1 LVGGTTIG
9 INVMASHS
17 SIQKYN
23 TLQNSLNH
31 MTSHDLN
38 SHMFVFLVSQ
48 SKLVTKF
55 VLLKS
60 CRPAH
65 SNPNPNLN
73 LSAPVIQ
80 FVR

>member
-23 TLQNSLNH
+23 TLQNSLND

-38 SHMFVFLVSQ
+38 SHFLVSQ

-60 CRPAH
+60 CCPAH

-73 LSAPVIQ
+73 LSASVIQ
-80 FVR
+80 FVL